1 MEYHIRKNIA
11 VPMRDGVILYAD
23 LYMPATEGVFP
34 AVIMRTPYNKD
45 KFDQEW
51 LYSNPELWMK
61 EGYCLLIQDVRGCC
75 RSEGILRSTGESEV
89 EDGYDTVEW
98 VAAQPWCDKN
108 VGMYGLSYFGWT
120 QYAAAEGRPPH
131 LKAICP
137 YMNASLLPF
146 SVNEYKAIGGLHMYW
161 LYGQALA
168 RLDFLDMD
176 EARREQVRCALTDN
190 MEHLEDR
197 KSVV

>member
-23 LYMPATEGVFP
+23 LYMPAAEGVFP

-89 EDGYDTVEW
+89 EDGYDTIEW
-98 VAAQPWCDKN
+98 AAAQPWCDKN
-108 VGMYGLSYFGWT
+108 VGMY
-120 QYAAAEGRPPH
+120 EIGR
-131 LKAICP
+131 
-137 YMNASLLPF
+137 ASC
-146 SVNEYKAIGGLHMYW
+146 
-161 LYGQALA
+161 
-168 RLDFLDMD
+168 
-176 EARREQVRCALTDN
+176 RERV
-190 MEHLEDR
+190 
-197 KSVV
+197 S